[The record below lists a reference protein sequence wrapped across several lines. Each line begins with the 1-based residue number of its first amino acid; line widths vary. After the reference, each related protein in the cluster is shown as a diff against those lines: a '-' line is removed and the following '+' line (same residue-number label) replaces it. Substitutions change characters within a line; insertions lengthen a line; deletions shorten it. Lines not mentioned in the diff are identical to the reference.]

1 MSSNSSIS
9 DRRRK
14 ASNEATVNSNNQV
27 RKQSKDSQPRTR
39 ASGLSVAPLLH
50 EATERA
56 SGLNDE
62 PTMYDADST
71 ERAPT
76 AASEDEEKVLVVG
89 NLIRSLLHSDK
100 NKREASLEALQLNLD
115 KDQDK
120 KENIQTVGGCHV
132 LVQLMQNCLDKAVSE
147 KTKEE
152 CDQLTEL
159 SELDEL
165 ETLEGVLD
173 IIANLT
179 YQHGGSRIGITAIG
193 GVEVVVNV
201 MTTFP
206 ACHGLQ
212 LQAAGVMKNLACC
225 GSGEKEAVKT
235 GAIEVLLAAVKN
247 HGNSPGLVKEAFDT
261 LHSMIVNSKYN
272 TKVFNRC
279 GGSATVAKVAEV
291 REYWLN
297 AEIKTCVLALTA
309 VMVEDMKTWMQGDEE
324 RD

>member
-1 MSSNSSIS
+1 MSSSSSTS

-14 ASNEATVNSNNQV
+14 ARNEAIVHSNNQV

-39 ASGLSVAPLLH
+39 ASGLSVAPLMH
-50 EATERA
+50 DATERT
-56 SGLNDE
+56 SGANDE
-62 PTMYDADST
+62 PTMYDAAAT
-71 ERAPT
+71 EGAST

-89 NLIRSLLHSDK
+89 KLIQSLLHSDK
-100 NKREASLEALQLNLD
+100 NKRDASLEALQLNLGT
-115 KDQDK
+115 DQNK
-120 KENIQTVGGCHV
+120 KEHIQNVGGCHV

-147 KTKEE
+147 NTKEE

-193 GVEVVVNV
+193 GVGVVVNV

-212 LQAAGVMKNLACC
+212 LQAAGVLKNLGCC
-225 GSGEKEAVKT
+225 DSGEKEAVKS
-235 GAIEVLLAAVKN
+235 GAIEVLLVAVNN
-247 HGNSPGLVKEAFDT
+247 HGNSPSLIKEAFDT
-261 LHSMIVNSKYN
+261 LHSMIAKSKYN

-279 GGSATVAKVAEV
+279 GGSATVAKVAEM

-297 AEIKTCVLALTA
+297 GEVKMCVLALTA